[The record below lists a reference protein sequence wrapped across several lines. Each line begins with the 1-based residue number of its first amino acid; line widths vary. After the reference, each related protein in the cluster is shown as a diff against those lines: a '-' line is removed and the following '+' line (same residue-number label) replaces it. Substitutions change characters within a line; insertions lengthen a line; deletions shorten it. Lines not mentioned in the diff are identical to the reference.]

1 MKTLISILVLSLF
14 VSISADARGPKG
26 GKSIFNKWSP
36 YSLKERLPFK
46 FEDVWKNQYRI
57 ITPIIPTKCK
67 YQEEGETKI
76 NEECLK
82 EHRLNQKKRLSP
94 NAFDILENRIL
105 ELEKDKT
112 K

>member
-1 MKTLISILVLSLF
+1 MKTLTSIVVLLLF

-26 GKSIFNKWSP
+26 GKSIFNRWLPSP
-36 YSLKERLPFK
+36 LEKLPFK

-67 YQEEGETKI
+67 YQEEGEAKI
-76 NEECLK
+76 NDECLK

-94 NAFDILENRIL
+94 NAFDILDNSIW
-105 ELEKDKT
+105 ELEKDT
-112 K
+112 PE

>member
-26 GKSIFNKWSP
+26 GKRIFNKWSP
-36 YSLKERLPFK
+36 YSLKERLPFT
-46 FEDVWKNQYRI
+46 FEDVPKYRL

-76 NEECLK
+76 NEECLT
-82 EHRLNQKKRLSP
+82 EHRLNQKKSLSP